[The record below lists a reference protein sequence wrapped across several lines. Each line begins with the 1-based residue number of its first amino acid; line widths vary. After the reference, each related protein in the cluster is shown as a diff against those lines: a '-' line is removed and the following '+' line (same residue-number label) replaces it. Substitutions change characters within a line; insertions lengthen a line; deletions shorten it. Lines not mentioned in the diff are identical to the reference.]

1 MDAQQTLAGQAI
13 YLEMSNGAK
22 GDTAQILLV
31 PMGIIDG
38 KVSQPVMLRRTVNQW
53 SPRAQWQLDKIQTT
67 PVPTIPSGTT
77 ATFGTMSD
85 EEKQQLSLE
94 VLSPIRNQLAYLMEK
109 GWTLRNDKPLV
120 VEVSQQD
127 LIDVSKWSSPQGLL
141 RRVLRTRKEAGFPEE
156 LFTK

>member
-1 MDAQQTLAGQAI
+1 MDAQNTLAGQAL
-13 YLEMSNGAK
+13 YLEMTNSK

-38 KVSQPVMLRRTVNQW
+38 TVSNPVMLRRTLTQW
-53 SPRAQWQLDKIQTT
+53 SPRAQWQIDKIQTS
-67 PVPTIPSGTT
+67 PVPTVPSGTT
-77 ATFGTMSD
+77 ATFATMSD
-85 EEKQQLSLE
+85 EEAQQLSLE
-94 VLSPIRNQLAYLMEK
+94 VLAPIRNQLSYLMEK
-109 GWTLRNDKPLV
+109 DWKLRNDKPLV

-127 LIDVSKWSSPQGLL
+127 LLDVIKWSSPQGLL

>member
-1 MDAQQTLAGQAI
+1 MDAQQTLAGQAL
-13 YLEMSNGAK
+13 YLEMTNTK

-38 KVSQPVMLRRTVNQW
+38 TVSNPVMLRRTLTQW
-53 SPRAQWQLDKIQTT
+53 SPRAQWQIDKIQTS
-67 PVPTIPSGTT
+67 PVPTVPSGTT

-85 EEKQQLSLE
+85 EEAEQLSLE
-94 VLSPIRNQLAYLMEK
+94 VLAPIRNQLSYLMEK
-109 GWTLRNDKPLV
+109 DWKLRNDKPLV

-127 LIDVSKWSSPQGLL
+127 LIDVIKWSSPQGLL

>member
-1 MDAQQTLAGQAI
+1 MDAQQTLAGQAL
-13 YLEMSNGAK
+13 YLEMTNSK

-38 KVSQPVMLRRTVNQW
+38 KVSQPAMLRRTLTQW
-53 SPRAQWQLDKIQTT
+53 SPRAQWQIDKIQTS
-67 PVPTIPSGTT
+67 PVPTVPIGTT

-85 EEKQQLSLE
+85 EEAQQLSLE
-94 VLSPIRNQLAYLMEK
+94 VLAPIRNQLSYLMEK
-109 GWTLRNDKPLV
+109 DWKLRNDKPLV

-127 LIDVSKWSSPQGLL
+127 LIDVINWSSPQGLL

>member
-1 MDAQQTLAGQAI
+1 MDAQQTLAGQAL
-13 YLEMSNGAK
+13 YLEMSNAK
-22 GDTAQILLV
+22 GDTAQLLLV

-38 KVSQPVMLRRTVNQW
+38 KVSQPVMLRRTLTQW
-53 SPRAQWQLDKIQTT
+53 SPRAQWQLDKIQTRQ
-67 PVPTIPSGTT
+67 VPTIPSGTT
-77 ATFGTMSD
+77 ATFGTMSN
-85 EEKQQLSLE
+85 EEAQALSLE
-94 VLSPIRNQLAYLMEK
+94 VLSPIRNQLSYLMEK

-127 LIDVSKWSSPQGLL
+127 LIDVDKWSSPQGLL

>member
-1 MDAQQTLAGQAI
+1 MDAQQTLAGQAL
-13 YLEMSNGAK
+13 YLEMTNSK
-22 GDTAQILLV
+22 GDTAQLLLV

-38 KVSQPVMLRRTVNQW
+38 KVSNPVMLRRTLTQW
-53 SPRAQWQLDKIQTT
+53 SPRAQWQIDKIQTS
-67 PVPTIPSGTT
+67 PVPTVPIGTT

-85 EEKQQLSLE
+85 EETQQLSLE
-94 VLSPIRNQLAYLMEK
+94 VLAPIRNQLSYLMEK
-109 GWTLRNDKPLV
+109 DWKLRNDKPLV

>member
-1 MDAQQTLAGQAI
+1 MDAQQTLAGQAL
-13 YLEMSNGAK
+13 YLEMTNSK

-38 KVSQPVMLRRTVNQW
+38 KVSQPAMLRRTLTQW
-53 SPRAQWQLDKIQTT
+53 SPRAQWQIDKIQTS
-67 PVPTIPSGTT
+67 PVPTVPSGTT

-85 EEKQQLSLE
+85 EEAQQLSLE
-94 VLSPIRNQLAYLMEK
+94 VLAPIRNQLSYLMEK
-109 GWTLRNDKPLV
+109 DWKLRNDKPLV

-127 LIDVSKWSSPQGLL
+127 LIDVINWSSPQGLL

>member
-1 MDAQQTLAGQAI
+1 MDAQQTLAGQAL
-13 YLEMSNGAK
+13 YLEMTNSK

-38 KVSQPVMLRRTVNQW
+38 KVSNPVMLRRTLTQW
-53 SPRAQWQLDKIQTT
+53 SPRAQWQIDKIQTS
-67 PVPTIPSGTT
+67 PVPTVPIGTT

-85 EEKQQLSLE
+85 EETQQLSLE
-94 VLSPIRNQLAYLMEK
+94 VLAPIRNQLSYLMEK
-109 GWTLRNDKPLV
+109 DWKLRNDKPLV

-127 LIDVSKWSSPQGLL
+127 LIDVSKWSSPQGLI

>member
-1 MDAQQTLAGQAI
+1 MDAQQTLAGQAL
-13 YLEMSNGAK
+13 YLEMSNAK

-38 KVSQPVMLRRTVNQW
+38 KVSNPVMLRRTLTQW
-53 SPRAQWQLDKIQTT
+53 SPRAQWQIDKIQTS
-67 PVPTIPSGTT
+67 PVPTVPIGTT

-85 EEKQQLSLE
+85 EETQQLSLE
-94 VLSPIRNQLAYLMEK
+94 VLAPIRNQLSYLMEK
-109 GWTLRNDKPLV
+109 DWKLRNDKPLV